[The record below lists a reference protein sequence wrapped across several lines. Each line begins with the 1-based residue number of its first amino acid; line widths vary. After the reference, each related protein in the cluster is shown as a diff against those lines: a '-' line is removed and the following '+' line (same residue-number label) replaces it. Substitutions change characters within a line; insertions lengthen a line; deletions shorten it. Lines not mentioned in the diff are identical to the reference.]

1 MISAW
6 DTLRVRVTVL
16 LVGAI
21 LLVVI
26 LATSLSFFF
35 MGPGRFQA
43 MDDSIAAHISI
54 PLGIA
59 EAAGPGSD
67 LGPAIRAAPP
77 PGRIMDPMTRGVG
90 EALGRLGFRQ
100 PVTVVE
106 GGPGMPFQVA
116 VRLSDGRFLVMPAF
130 LPPPP
135 SNRFG
140 EMLSWFLL
148 IAIGTTVA
156 TAFAIQRLTRPLAII
171 EDALGKVGPEG
182 ELPWI
187 EERGTTELRAA
198 ARTINRLSE
207 RLKAAME
214 SRMRIVAAAAHDL
227 RTPMTRLRFR
237 LEDVTDP
244 ALRRAMAGD
253 IAEMEQMVDA
263 TLSYLRGEA
272 SDEPVRP
279 LDLVA
284 LVETIVDDARDRGLC
299 ANLSAP
305 PRLVV
310 AGRLVSLKR
319 MVSNLIE
326 NALAYG
332 GSAHVTLA
340 DEGTAAV
347 LAVRDHGPGI
357 PEDQLAAVIEP
368 FVRIEASR
376 SRATGGVGLGLT
388 IARTVAEAHG
398 GTLTLANAPDGGL
411 VATVRLPKVQAETN

>member
-227 RTPMTRLRFR
+227 RTPMTRLRLRAEFLPDDADRDKWLQDLDELDRIADSAIR
-237 LEDVTDP
+237 LVREEVEKDSKTPVCLDELASEVVGELADMALPAEIERMQP
-244 ALRRAMAGD
+244 ALVLGHPLALKRAVRNLAINAATHGRRARVSVFRQ
-253 IAEMEQMVDA
+253 E
-263 TLSYLRGEA
+263 GEA
-272 SDEPVRP
+272 VLELRDE
-279 LDLVA
+279 
-284 LVETIVDDARDRGLC
+284 
-299 ANLSAP
+299 
-305 PRLVV
+305 
-310 AGRLVSLKR
+310 
-319 MVSNLIE
+319 
-326 NALAYG
+326 
-332 GSAHVTLA
+332 
-340 DEGTAAV
+340 
-347 LAVRDHGPGI
+347 GPGI
-357 PEDQLAAVIEP
+357 PDALLSRVFEP
-368 FVRIEASR
+368 FFRVEPARQASGPG
-376 SRATGGVGLGLT
+376 TGLGMA
-388 IARTVAEAHG
+388 IAKEIIERHG
-398 GTLTLANAPDGGL
+398 GTLSISNAPEGGL
-411 VATVRLPKVQAETN
+411 LQVIRLPLAPRP

>member
-21 LLVVI
+21 LLVVF

-35 MGPGRFQA
+35 IGPGRFQA

-54 PLGIA
+54 PLAIA
-59 EAAGPGSD
+59 EAAGAGSD

-77 PGRIMDPMTRGVG
+77 PGRVIDPITRGVG

-100 PVTVVE
+100 PVTVIE
-106 GGPGMPFQVA
+106 ERPDLPFQVA
-116 VRLSDGRFLVMPAF
+116 VRLSDGRFLVMPTF

-227 RTPMTRLRFR
+227 RTPMTRLR
-237 LEDVTDP
+237 
-244 ALRRAMAGD
+244 LR
-253 IAEMEQMVDA
+253 AEF
-263 TLSYLRGEA
+263 L
-272 SDEPVRP
+272 P
-279 LDLVA
+279 
-284 LVETIVDDARDRGLC
+284 DDADREKWLQDLDELDRI
-299 ANLSAP
+299 ADSAI
-305 PRLVV
+305 RLVREEV
-310 AGRLVSLKR
+310 EKDSKTPLALDELACEVVGELADMALPAAIERREDAPVLGHPLALKR
-319 MVSNLIE
+319 AVRNLAINAATHGRHARVSVFRQD
-326 NALAYG
+326 G
-332 GSAHVTLA
+332 
-340 DEGTAAV
+340 DAV
-347 LAVRDHGPGI
+347 LELRDEGPGI
-357 PEDQLAAVIEP
+357 PDALLSRVFEP
-368 FVRIEASR
+368 FFRVEAARQASGPG
-376 SRATGGVGLGLT
+376 TGLGMA
-388 IARTVAEAHG
+388 IAKEIIERHG
-398 GTLTLANAPDGGL
+398 GTLTISNAPEGGL
-411 VATVRLPKVQAETN
+411 LQVIRLPLAPGRG